1 VSFAAAVIFTLKF
14 SASRFDV
21 FDLDAYGCPWGLLY
35 RVLERAGAWP
45 SPVHRSAAW
54 VSSVRDAG
62 SRRR

>member
-35 RVLERAGAWP
+35 RVIERAGAWP
-45 SPVHRSAAW
+45 SLVHR
-54 VSSVRDAG
+54 
-62 SRRR
+62 